1 MNIIVDNY
9 IWFIISGAVMLLTT
23 IGYYADKTNFGKKK
37 LSEATDNDSLSNMN
51 SNSDEMP
58 VIPVNTP
65 LVNALN
71 SQPQPISDATSPINE
86 PIPDN
91 LSSNVLMNGNSV
103 GTQVPGNS
111 ISNEVPLMPEETT
124 NAGITNAPLNTNNS
138 IQGTDDDIWKF

>member
-9 IWFIISGAVMLLTT
+9 IWFIISGAVILLTT

-37 LSEATDNDSLSNMN
+37 LSEATDSDSLSNVS
-51 SNSDEMP
+51 SNNDEIF
-58 VIPVNTP
+58 VIPSNTP
-65 LVNALN
+65 ITSTLN
-71 SQPQPISDATSPINE
+71 NQMQPITDTTSPISE

-91 LSSNVLMNGNSV
+91 LSSNVLMNDNSV

-111 ISNEVPLMPEETT
+111 ISNGMPLMPGETT
-124 NAGITNAPLNTNNS
+124 NAGITNTPLNTNNS

>member
-9 IWFIISGAVMLLTT
+9 IWFIISGAVILLTT

-37 LSEATDNDSLSNMN
+37 LSEATDSDSLSNIN
-51 SNSDEMP
+51 SNSDEIP
-58 VIPVNTP
+58 VIPANTP
-65 LVNALN
+65 IASTLN
-71 SQPQPISDATSPINE
+71 SQMQPITDATSPISE

-91 LSSNVLMNGNSV
+91 LSSNILMNDNSV

-111 ISNEVPLMPEETT
+111 ISNGMPLMPGETT
-124 NAGITNAPLNTNNS
+124 NAGIINAPLNTNNS

>member
-9 IWFIISGAVMLLTT
+9 IWFIISGAVILLTT

-37 LSEATDNDSLSNMN
+37 LSEATDSDSLSNISGN
-51 SNSDEMP
+51 NDEIF
-58 VIPVNTP
+58 VIPSNTP
-65 LVNALN
+65 ITSTLN
-71 SQPQPISDATSPINE
+71 SQMQPISDATSPINE

-111 ISNEVPLMPEETT
+111 ISNGMPLMPGETT
-124 NAGITNAPLNTNNS
+124 NAGITNTPLNTNNS

>member
-37 LSEATDNDSLSNMN
+37 LSESTDSDSLSNMN
-51 SNSDEMP
+51 NNNDEMP
-58 VIPVNTP
+58 VIPANTP
-65 LVNALN
+65 IASTLN
-71 SQPQPISDATSPINE
+71 SQMQPISDVTSPINE

>member
-9 IWFIISGAVMLLTT
+9 IWFIISGVVILLTT

-37 LSEATDNDSLSNMN
+37 LSEATDSDSLSNISGN
-51 SNSDEMP
+51 NDEIF
-58 VIPVNTP
+58 VIPSNTP
-65 LVNALN
+65 ITSTLN
-71 SQPQPISDATSPINE
+71 SQMQPISDATSPINE

-111 ISNEVPLMPEETT
+111 ISNGMPLMPGETT
-124 NAGITNAPLNTNNS
+124 NAGITNTPLNTNNS

>member
-37 LSEATDNDSLSNMN
+37 LSEATDSDSLSNMN

-65 LVNALN
+65 LANALN
-71 SQPQPISDATSPINE
+71 SQPQPITDTTSPINE

>member
-9 IWFIISGAVMLLTT
+9 IWFIISGTVILLTT

-37 LSEATDNDSLSNMN
+37 LSEVTDSDSLSNMS

-58 VIPVNTP
+58 VIPANTP
-65 LVNALN
+65 IASTLN
-71 SQPQPISDATSPINE
+71 SQIQPITDATSPINE

-91 LSSNVLMNGNSV
+91 LSSNVLMNGSFV

-111 ISNEVPLMPEETT
+111 ISNEVPLMSGETT

>member
-9 IWFIISGAVMLLTT
+9 IWFIISGAVILLTT

-37 LSEATDNDSLSNMN
+37 LSEATDSDSLSNMN
-51 SNSDEMP
+51 NNNDEMP
-58 VIPVNTP
+58 VIPANTP
-65 LVNALN
+65 IASTLN
-71 SQPQPISDATSPINE
+71 SQMQPINE

-111 ISNEVPLMPEETT
+111 ISNEVPLMPEETP
-124 NAGITNAPLNTNNS
+124 NAGITNVPLNTNNS

>member
-37 LSEATDNDSLSNMN
+37 LSEATDSDSLSNMN
-51 SNSDEMP
+51 NNNDEMP
-58 VIPVNTP
+58 VIPANTP
-65 LVNALN
+65 IASTLN
-71 SQPQPISDATSPINE
+71 SQMQPISDDTSPINE

-91 LSSNVLMNGNSV
+91 LSSNILMNDNSV

-111 ISNEVPLMPEETT
+111 ISNEVPLMPGETM

>member
-9 IWFIISGAVMLLTT
+9 IWFIISGAVILLTT

-37 LSEATDNDSLSNMN
+37 LGEATDSDSLSNISGN
-51 SNSDEMP
+51 NDEIL
-58 VIPVNTP
+58 VIPSNTP
-65 LVNALN
+65 ITSTLN
-71 SQPQPISDATSPINE
+71 SQMQPISDATSPINE

-111 ISNEVPLMPEETT
+111 ISNGMPLMPGETT

>member
-9 IWFIISGAVMLLTT
+9 IWFIISGAVILLTT

-37 LSEATDNDSLSNMN
+37 LGEATVGDSLSNMN
-51 SNSDEMP
+51 NNNDEMP
-58 VIPVNTP
+58 VIPANTP
-65 LVNALN
+65 IASTLN
-71 SQPQPISDATSPINE
+71 SQIQPITDATSPINE

-91 LSSNVLMNGNSV
+91 LSSNVLMNDNFV

-111 ISNEVPLMPEETT
+111 ISNEVPLMPGETT

>member
-9 IWFIISGAVMLLTT
+9 IWFIISGTVILLTT

-37 LSEATDNDSLSNMN
+37 LSEVTGSDSLSNMN

-58 VIPVNTP
+58 VIPANTP
-65 LVNALN
+65 IASTLN
-71 SQPQPISDATSPINE
+71 SQMQPITDATSPINE

-91 LSSNVLMNGNSV
+91 LSSNVLMNGNFV

-111 ISNEVPLMPEETT
+111 ISNEVPLMPGETT
-124 NAGITNAPLNTNNS
+124 NAAITNAPLNTNNS

>member
-9 IWFIISGAVMLLTT
+9 IWFIISGAVILLTT

-37 LSEATDNDSLSNMN
+37 LSEATDSDSLSNMN

-65 LVNALN
+65 LANALN
-71 SQPQPISDATSPINE
+71 SQPQPITDTTSPINE

-91 LSSNVLMNGNSV
+91 LSSNILMNGNSV
-103 GTQVPGNS
+103 GSQVPGNS
-111 ISNEVPLMPEETT
+111 ISNGMPLMPEETT

>member
-9 IWFIISGAVMLLTT
+9 IWFIISGAVILLTT

-37 LSEATDNDSLSNMN
+37 LSEATDSDSLSNMN
-51 SNSDEMP
+51 NNNDEMP
-58 VIPVNTP
+58 VIPANTP
-65 LVNALN
+65 IASALN
-71 SQPQPISDATSPINE
+71 SQMQPINE